1 MLRQHGAQSVPA
13 APTLV
18 PQARQRGGS
27 SKSSAVP
34 ASRRKTAGRAR
45 LSMPAMTARRRC
57 RCQRRS
63 RLAVLSRRHTGLF
76 YVILLLGETIVA
88 ASDFEERAAGGGI
101 FHLARLRARLLGAL
115 APIAGAQGCRHRAS
129 RRAGAQAAGSSPR
142 GGVCCRQPTMCCCCG
157 SRARARARSPAPPR
171 QSFPTYAVRL

>member
-1 MLRQHGAQSVPA
+1 MRVQAPQRASGPISNSKGTPQLWQHGSPRKVMLRQHGAQSVPA

-45 LSMPAMTARRRC
+45 LSMPAMTAMTARRRC

-63 RLAVLSRRHTGLF
+63 WLAVLSRRHTGLF

-101 FHLARLRARLLGAL
+101 FHL
-115 APIAGAQGCRHRAS
+115 
-129 RRAGAQAAGSSPR
+129 
-142 GGVCCRQPTMCCCCG
+142 
-157 SRARARARSPAPPR
+157 
-171 QSFPTYAVRL
+171 